1 MHMHLLSWKPQL
13 NILFTVTFTIMI
25 PSASSL
31 TAALQTVAVGVVIYF
46 WMRRRSKPNEAKPL
60 LINYGEATSP
70 PFPVQVIA
78 SLPEWIRIPLMV
90 KGSKP
95 SLPRDC
101 IDVLG
106 QDSEVDPYEKSVI
119 LPGKI
124 WRVRYSYFSS
134 PELKKVMKSL
144 FGNNNAAAITNAP
157 DHLKETL
164 EKDIIAA
171 ERYEALSEKERAELG
186 GDMKQDMFI
195 AKINQHEN
203 ALLIYNPVRLHPQ
216 MMEYINSLGQVK
228 FIVSGSSSHTN
239 CLPDAAKQFP
249 NAKIICASAADLK
262 CQGVG
267 MRPADFLYDVVRD
280 EVPTRYSGRGTYEDA
295 IEALQG
301 QAQLFHIRG
310 DVCTQ
315 ALFVLVHKHLFEVD
329 LLYAPTDEKLSG
341 KDFETGTSI
350 QHSNQ
355 RIFFYSLITRKAHP
369 IGYLAPKYRCLMMDP
384 TTLFASKLMIDAPI
398 SDGSSSI
405 NMAASLRTAIKEL
418 SQDGVCDQVLSAH
431 SIAMSRE
438 CFCQRMDDSWG
449 WLDGMSLLK

>member
-1 MHMHLLSWKPQL
+1 
-13 NILFTVTFTIMI
+13 MI

-31 TAALQTVAVGVVIYF
+31 TTALQTVAVGAVIYYY
-46 WMRRRSKPNEAKPL
+46 MRRRSKQNEAKPL
-60 LINYGEATSP
+60 HVNYGEATTF
-70 PFPVQVIA
+70 PFPMQVIA

-106 QDSEVDPYEKSVI
+106 QDSKVYEKNVI

-124 WRVRYSYFSS
+124 WSVRYSYFSS
-134 PELKKVMKSL
+134 PELKHMMKSM
-144 FGNNNAAAITNAP
+144 FGNDNTAAIKNAP

-164 EKDIIAA
+164 ENDIIAA
-171 ERYEALSEKERAELG
+171 EKYDDLPEKEKAEQG

-195 AKINQHEN
+195 AKINIDGDEN
-203 ALLIYNPVRLHPQ
+203 SLLIYNPVRLHPK
-216 MMEYINSLGQVK
+216 MVDYINSLGQVK
-228 FIVSGSSSHTN
+228 FLVSGSASHTN
-239 CLPDAAKQFP
+239 CLPDAAKLFP
-249 NAKIICASAADLK
+249 NAKIICASAADRK
-262 CQGVG
+262 CQEVG

-280 EVPTRYSGRGTYEDA
+280 EVPARYSGRGTYEDA
-295 IEALQG
+295 VEALQG
-301 QAQLFHIRG
+301 QARLFHIRG

-350 QHSNQ
+350 QHSSI
-355 RIFFYSLITRKAHP
+355 RIFFYSLITKNAHP
-369 IGYLAPKYRCLMMDP
+369 HGYLVPKYRCLMMDP
-384 TTLFASKLMIDAPI
+384 TSLLASKLMIDAPK

-405 NMAASLRTAIKEL
+405 DMAASLRTAIKEL

-431 SIAMSRE
+431 CISMSSSN
-438 CFCQRMDDSWG
+438 FCQRMDETWG
-449 WLDGMSLLK
+449 WLDEMSLLE